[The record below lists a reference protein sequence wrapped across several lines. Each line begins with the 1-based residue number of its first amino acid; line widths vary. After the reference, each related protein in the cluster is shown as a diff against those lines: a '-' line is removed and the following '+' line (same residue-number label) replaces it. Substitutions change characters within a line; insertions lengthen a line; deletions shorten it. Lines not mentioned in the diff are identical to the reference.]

1 MRDRRVARAW
11 GDCGATGGGCGDC
24 GGMTGEGGAGDDG
37 G

>member
-1 MRDRRVARAW
+1 MRDRRVARAC
-11 GDCGATGGGCGDC
+11 GDCGATCGDC